1 MEKSRSEGFMAGLDI
16 LAAGR
21 RTQTVKSRLKHWRT
35 LNAFALVYICEGS
48 GSFESNETAEKEVKA
63 GDCFF
68 LFPGIS
74 HFYGPPRQT
83 RWKEIWILFR
93 GNLAEYMLKENTLT
107 PSSPVIHLHAT
118 RRNEFQKNLEYLA
131 ELYKNKTNDYRLQCT
146 ALLYNCLLQ
155 STLPLDS
162 SAPLEEDSIL
172 LDEMKLILRRHMGSS
187 RKIPSYF
194 QNNRYAYNTLRVEF
208 QRLTGQSPGQY
219 LTDIRMQQ
227 AEEQLL
233 WSSLSI
239 TDICRGLG
247 FSDSRYFSRAFKK
260 HAGSSPREF
269 RQRYHL
275 IRKS

>member
-1 MEKSRSEGFMAGLDI
+1 MEKTQSAGRMAGLDI

-21 RTQTVKSRLKHWRT
+21 RTQNVKSRLKHWRT

-48 GSFESNETAEKEVKA
+48 GSFESNETAEVNVKA

-68 LFPGIS
+68 LFPGVS
-74 HFYGPPRQT
+74 HFYGPPGQT
-83 RWKEIWILFR
+83 IWKEIWVLFR
-93 GNLAEYMLKENTLT
+93 GNLAEYMLKENTLN
-107 PSSPVIHLHAT
+107 PSFPVTSLHAT
-118 RRNEFQKNLEYLA
+118 RRSEFQRNLESLVELYRNKANEF
-131 ELYKNKTNDYRLQCT
+131 RLRST

-162 SAPLEEDSIL
+162 PPPISGDSIL

-187 RKIPSYF
+187 RKIPGYF
-194 QNNRYAYNTLRVEF
+194 HNSRYSYNTLRMEF
-208 QRLTGQSPGQY
+208 QRLTGESPGQY
-219 LTDIRMQQ
+219 LRELRMQH

-233 WSSLSI
+233 WSGLSI
-239 TDICRGLG
+239 TDICMGLG
-247 FSDSRYFSRAFKK
+247 FTDSRYFSRAFKK

-275 IRKS
+275 IR